1 MDLRGNQIRLC
12 WNEANQSEYARPF
25 DPSAMILKG
34 KTGIIF
40 GVANRM
46 SLAWYIAKSAY
57 EQGAEV
63 ILCVANERF
72 REKVGRLC
80 KEVGAPEPLICDVT
94 SDESIHSTYKMI
106 ADRTPKIDF
115 IVHAIAFAQ
124 REDLQGRFVDT
135 SRLGYHT
142 AQDISAYSLAAL
154 SAAAEPMMSEGGS
167 ILTLSYIGAVR
178 AVPSYNVMG
187 VAKASLEASVRYL
200 AEDLGPSNIRVNALS
215 AGPIKTLSSS
225 AVQGLKEKLDAQ
237 ALSNPLRRTV
247 TGADVG
253 NAAAFLLSDMASGI
267 TGEVMYVDCGY
278 HVTGRVSG

>member
-1 MDLRGNQIRLC
+1 
-12 WNEANQSEYARPF
+12 
-25 DPSAMILKG
+25 
-34 KTGIIF
+34 
-40 GVANRM
+40 
-46 SLAWYIAKSAY
+46 
-57 EQGAEV
+57 
-63 ILCVANERF
+63 
-72 REKVGRLC
+72 
-80 KEVGAPEPLICDVT
+80 
-94 SDESIHSTYKMI
+94 
-106 ADRTPKIDF
+106 PKIDF

-178 AVPSYNVMG
+178 AVPCYNVMG

-237 ALSNPLRRTV
+237 ALSNPLRRIV